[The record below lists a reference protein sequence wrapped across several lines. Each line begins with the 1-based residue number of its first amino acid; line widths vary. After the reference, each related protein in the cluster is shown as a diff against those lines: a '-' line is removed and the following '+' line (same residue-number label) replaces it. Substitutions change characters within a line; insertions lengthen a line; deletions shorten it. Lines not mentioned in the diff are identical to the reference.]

1 MPDKHEVDGSIP
13 FEPTKLEFRTRKRMK
28 ISMDNTFVYEE
39 KFLRVDTVI
48 FDLLKQE
55 GKLE

>member
-1 MPDKHEVDGSIP
+1 
-13 FEPTKLEFRTRKRMK
+13 MK

>member
-1 MPDKHEVDGSIP
+1 MN
-13 FEPTKLEFRTRKRMK
+13 
-28 ISMDNTFVYEE
+28 NTFVYEE
-39 KFLRVDTVI
+39 EFLEVDAVI